1 MPNESNLSS
10 LGWSSMTMVHMA
22 RPMIMCNKDVWWIR
36 SVSWLFYICHLKNMN
51 MDMDDD
57 GRASCIMDTHEKIT
71 KIYSTGTS
79 GWSPTLVLTQL
90 DPA

>member
-1 MPNESNLSS
+1 MGIWMPNESNLSS

-57 GRASCIMDTHEKIT
+57 GRASWTPMGKSQKYTAPGLPD
-71 KIYSTGTS
+71 G
-79 GWSPTLVLTQL
+79 P
-90 DPA
+90 PR